1 MCMTT
6 RIDREA
12 RKKVRKEQIGCGG
25 YENTRQTHWQR
36 SPNVIQF
43 SRREIHPGGSSLS
56 LSLSLAG
63 SAQPSANEPLSAAG
77 LLHTCFWNCDSGGI
91 REMRDAIWAARTHD

>member
-56 LSLSLAG
+56 LSRWLG
-63 SAQPSANEPLSAAG
+63 AALG
-77 LLHTCFWNCDSGGI
+77 KRATLRRRLVAHVFL
-91 REMRDAIWAARTHD
+91 EL